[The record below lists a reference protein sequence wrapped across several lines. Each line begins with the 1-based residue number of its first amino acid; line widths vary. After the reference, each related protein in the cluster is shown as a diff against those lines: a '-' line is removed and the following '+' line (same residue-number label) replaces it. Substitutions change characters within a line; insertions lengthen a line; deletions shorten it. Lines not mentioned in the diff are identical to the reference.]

1 MPSIG
6 DACGMGHRHTSET
19 QSGEGAVCCV
29 DGGFAETDSQRA
41 GGHVEHSGIPDHS
54 RGQSSFGVK
63 AALFAL
69 RFYKAYLSLLFA
81 GNCRFEPTCSRYSY
95 EAIERFGLARG
106 IWLTLKRLGRCQ
118 PFSGKFGLD
127 PVPEE
132 WSDAGMTTL
141 GTARETE
148 SSHPTVGVTHQEVHS

>member
-6 DACGMGHRHTSET
+6 DTCRMGYHHTSET
-19 QSGEGAVCCV
+19 QSGESAVCCV
-29 DGGFAETDSQRA
+29 DDGFAEAGRQRTVKR
-41 GGHVEHSGIPDHS
+41 VEHSGVGGAS
-54 RGQSSFGVK
+54 NGKSSLGVK
-63 AALFAL
+63 AALVAL

-81 GNCRFEPTCSRYSY
+81 GNCRFQPTCSQYSY

-106 IWLTLKRLGRCQ
+106 SWLTLRRLGRCQ

-132 WSDAGMTTL
+132 LSDAGLTTS
-141 GTARETE
+141 GIAREVE
-148 SSHPTVGVTHQEVHS
+148 SNHPAVGATHREVHS